1 MSGGRFAF
9 GPFVLDAEAG
19 TLLREGKPVPV
30 GYRGLLLL
38 TAFLNRPGQV
48 LTKSVLID
56 ATWQGAAV
64 EETNLS
70 VQIASLR
77 KLLGQASDGGDWIA
91 TVPRVGYRFIG
102 AVQRQTDGP
111 DGSAGASS
119 FEQSRKGPSIAVLP
133 FVNLSDDREQE
144 YFADG
149 MVEEIITGLARI
161 RWLSVIA
168 RNSSFIY
175 KGRAVDVRD
184 VGRELGVGY
193 VLEGGVRKAENRIR
207 ITAQLLETASGRHL
221 WADRFEG
228 ALKDIFDLQ
237 DQITDKVVA
246 VVEPN
251 VQKSEI
257 ERSRRKRPEN
267 LDAYDLYL
275 RAVPYTASQMPKDA
289 RVAMSYLQDA
299 LKIDPNFSAAHALI
313 AWCHEWCFTRA
324 GFHDEDKA
332 AALAHARA
340 ALASGSD
347 DATAIAVA
355 GFVITMLDNDH
366 EAGLSTTDRALAL
379 NPSCATAMY
388 LGAMTNAFSGH
399 PKAAEA
405 LADRAIQLSP
415 FDLLTYQAHFARG
428 FAAMQERRFAHAAVQ
443 FQKAL
448 EANPYLSSIYFC
460 GAIALAM
467 GGQIEAARALA
478 HRGFQLEPGFRL
490 RLFVELMVREV
501 GDAFAEGGRLLNL
514 QE

>member
-1 MSGGRFAF
+1 M
-9 GPFVLDAEAG
+9 
-19 TLLREGKPVPV
+19 
-30 GYRGLLLL
+30 
-38 TAFLNRPGQV
+38 
-48 LTKSVLID
+48 
-56 ATWQGAAV
+56 
-64 EETNLS
+64 
-70 VQIASLR
+70 
-77 KLLGQASDGGDWIA
+77 
-91 TVPRVGYRFIG
+91 
-102 AVQRQTDGP
+102 
-111 DGSAGASS
+111 
-119 FEQSRKGPSIAVLP
+119 
-133 FVNLSDDREQE
+133 
-144 YFADG
+144 
-149 MVEEIITGLARI
+149 
-161 RWLSVIA
+161 IA

-332 AALAHARA
+332 AALADAGA

-366 EAGLSTTDRALAL
+366 ED
-379 NPSCATAMY
+379 
-388 LGAMTNAFSGH
+388 
-399 PKAAEA
+399 
-405 LADRAIQLSP
+405 
-415 FDLLTYQAHFARG
+415 
-428 FAAMQERRFAHAAVQ
+428 
-443 FQKAL
+443 
-448 EANPYLSSIYFC
+448 
-460 GAIALAM
+460 
-467 GGQIEAARALA
+467 
-478 HRGFQLEPGFRL
+478 
-490 RLFVELMVREV
+490 
-501 GDAFAEGGRLLNL
+501 
-514 QE
+514 